1 MLRSRP
7 RQQQLLHPSQ
17 RRIWSYASDLV
28 AWMRQGTRNET
39 LDGPMT
45 VTAPPSPSGNRDVL
59 LPRLSTKRVLRP
71 QLPPDVPFPTFQRS
85 VDSDKRK
92 GATFALS
99 HFLQQ
104 VRQVPT
110 SKQLLETWQLVSQCR
125 PFVLHPTQK
134 GAPLRV
140 RLASA
145 DDVGGKTQRPW
156 MLQLVPGDV
165 FAELTADTSARSM
178 VVGTTGAGLKDAD
191 VVVTNETL
199 VLGNLVKAFHEMK
212 EHGLAVA
219 FFEAYDHDRSVWL
232 QKYHQGAAADVEGDD
247 DVIQDEKEVEG
258 KSRLIGKRSSMERIT
273 QQPRAV
279 YSCYLRSLAALKQS
293 KKIVRLFEEDE
304 RQLERICS
312 TVPNL
317 RVVVRACYSE
327 KNGELARRAI
337 DTIATFSP
345 AAVISLGC
353 YELAIRANLRDRN
366 RGERELLS
374 AVHLSRALH
383 NDGGYILKPDIWS
396 GLIKV
401 SMRMGRPDLALEV
414 FKTYPRHYIPEHQ
427 ANFRQVLLTACR
439 HVDSTVLEMMQF
451 RWASRD
457 GKASS
462 TETLPDERKVSDD
475 GIHLDGSG
483 VRGSSTGT
491 AVEAANL
498 SAADKEAET
507 VLLNAMLWLMLNQS
521 HDVSSLIQVIDI
533 MEATCS
539 KAGATALLRT
549 VSSMFEYDMSQN
561 NMLPRAAIE
570 SSLKFW
576 TAHSSVLCGQGFL
589 VRLLLEKCV
598 EHRWDDECE
607 MLVDHLLDIDVAR
620 LPVSSITKLMETNE
634 SRGRFEAN
642 ARIGDKLLQKLS
654 LTNRQ
659 KLRDGFYERYL
670 MSCLRLEQFDKV
682 SKLHAKFKLEKRY
695 PFNEVI
701 RKIVRDA
708 AAREG

>member
-7 RQQQLLHPSQ
+7 GQQQLLHPSQ

-28 AWMRQGTRNET
+28 AWMRQGVRSEN

-45 VTAPPSPSGNRDVL
+45 VTTPPPGERGDSL
-59 LPRLSTKRVLRP
+59 LPRLSNKRVLRP

-92 GATFALS
+92 GATSALS

-104 VRQVPT
+104 VKQVPT
-110 SKQLLETWQLVSQCR
+110 SKQLLETWQIVSQCR
-125 PFVLHPTQK
+125 PFVLHPTKK
-134 GAPLRV
+134 GAPLQV

-145 DDVGGKTQRPW
+145 DDVGDKQRPW

-165 FAELTADTSARSM
+165 FAEFTADTSARSM
-178 VVGTTGAGLKDAD
+178 VVGTTGADLKDAD
-191 VVVTNETL
+191 VVVANETL

-212 EHGLAVA
+212 EHELAMA

-232 QKYHQGAAADVEGDD
+232 QKYYQGAAADVEGGD
-247 DVIQDEKEVEG
+247 DVTQDEKEDEG
-258 KSRLIGKRSSMERIT
+258 KSRLTGKRSSMERIT

-293 KKIVRLFEEDE
+293 KKIVRLFEEDK

-401 SMRMGRPDLALEV
+401 SMRMSRPDLALEV
-414 FKTYPRHYIPEHQ
+414 FKTYPRHCIPEHQ

-451 RWASRD
+451 RWASHD
-457 GKASS
+457 GKASN

-475 GIHLDGSG
+475 GIHLDSPG

-491 AVEAANL
+491 AMEVANI
-498 SAADKEAET
+498 SAADNEAET
-507 VLLNAMLWLMLNQS
+507 VLLNAMLWLMLNQG
-521 HDVSSLIQVIDI
+521 HDVSSLVQVIDI

-539 KAGATALLRT
+539 KAGATALQRT

-589 VRLLLEKCV
+589 VRLLLENCV
-598 EHRWDDECE
+598 KHQWDDECE

-634 SRGRFEAN
+634 SRGRFEVN

-654 LTNRQ
+654 LTNRH
-659 KLRDGFYERYL
+659 KLRDDFYEHYL

-701 RKIVRDA
+701 RTIVRDA